1 MLAIQV
7 SAPGGPFEF
16 VDRPIPQPGPGQVR
30 VKVLACGVCHSDA
43 FVKHGGFP
51 GIAYPRVP
59 GHEVAG
65 VVDALGPDVA
75 NFQPGDRVGVGW
87 HGGHCFACDHCRDGD
102 FVMCRAHYITGITLD
117 GGYSEYMLA
126 RAESLAHMPAELDPA
141 EAAPLLC
148 AGITT
153 YNSLRNAGARGGDL
167 VAVQGIG
174 GLGHLG
180 IQWAR
185 QLGFHTVAISRGS
198 DKADLARK
206 LGAHAYLDA
215 ANQDVVA
222 ELQRLGGARVILA
235 TAPNADVIAS
245 VIGGLGVGGKLIVL
259 AAPAEAMQISPVP
272 LIMQRSSIQGWPSGH
287 ARDSEA
293 TLRFAAQT
301 GARAMIEKFKFREAE
316 AAFEHMMSNKARF
329 RVVLV
334 P

>member
-16 VDRPIPQPGPGQVR
+16 VDRPIPHPGPGQVR

-87 HGGHCFACDHCRDGD
+87 HGGHCFTCDHCRDGD